1 MSDKKIN
8 RRAALSSALG
18 LGIGFGL
25 TSIGNAEKGASESK
39 DRKTRRSRKKESTTW
54 KYVPI
59 DPESAAQKAYEYYK
73 EHGCMF
79 GLVKA
84 AILAYADAVES
95 TDPAQA
101 TVCRQFPFDA
111 FKYGRTGYGGQENL
125 CGAINGAGFFM
136 SLFVESPAD
145 LYPLQKKLT
154 DYYKETPLPTFIPA
168 VDIAPNFVKSA
179 SHSILCKDSVGTWL
193 AQSDAPEH
201 KQLRSERC
209 KRLTGSVLIYAIQ
222 LLNEFFSQEEE

>member
-1 MSDKKIN
+1 MD
-8 RRAALSSALG
+8 
-18 LGIGFGL
+18 
-25 TSIGNAEKGASESK
+25 
-39 DRKTRRSRKKESTTW
+39 
-54 KYVPI
+54 
-59 DPESAAQKAYEYYK
+59 
-73 EHGCMF
+73 
-79 GLVKA
+79 VKFM
-84 AILAYADAVES
+84 
-95 TDPAQA
+95 PAKNL
-101 TVCRQFPFDA
+101 P
-111 FKYGRTGYGGQENL
+111 QENL

-168 VDIAPNFVKSA
+168 VDIAPNFVKSV

-222 LLNEFFSQEEE
+222 LLNEFFAQEEE